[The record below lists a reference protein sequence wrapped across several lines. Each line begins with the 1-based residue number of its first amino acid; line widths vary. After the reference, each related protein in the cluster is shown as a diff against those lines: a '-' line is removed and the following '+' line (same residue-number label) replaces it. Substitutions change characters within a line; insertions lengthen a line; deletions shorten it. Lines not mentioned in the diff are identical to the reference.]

1 MEPRRLLTFA
11 QTEHIW
17 DYIAATAAVKH
28 EHHQHDATSSRKKDV
43 DDYYADAATGSA
55 QIVRLAHTSPK
66 YLHTNASSHKWV
78 LGAIAELT
86 DNAID
91 EAKKPQG
98 ASFVTVSLD
107 NDVLSITDDGLGMT
121 PQTCHSAVSFGYSS
135 KPGGGSIGRYGNG
148 LKSATMRIGRDAIVI
163 TVTQDQGRVLCTAAM
178 ISMTYHVDNKLTEL
192 RVPLK
197 TWERTNYD
205 GNRGAYKRLFQ
216 VPHIELDAILKYSPY
231 ACEEDLLKQFERI
244 AKEKKGVARTVGTGT
259 KVIVHNLYRDE
270 SGDATTR
277 SELLATEEETSD
289 IIIAS
294 EVERHKQLHNWE
306 QMLSSLR
313 PSPATHAK
321 AVGAGACPHLA
332 ALKSGK
338 NKVDL
343 LLERAQAHKYSL
355 RAYLAILYRQ
365 LPTTFQ
371 MKVQHKVLSAVDVI
385 EQFGK
390 MPAQYDYKPRATT
403 TTAGGN
409 GAGATST
416 QQLTLAFN
424 AAMPFSNLHGI
435 CMYIRGRLI
444 VPFCEVYHS
453 NWSRGRGVIGVI
465 DVENIVDPD
474 HCKQGLHASE
484 ERTRLMNT
492 LQRRVLEF
500 FKARGSRVGF
510 KAEALVGKRKAPPA
524 KRRKKATVWK
534 EEGDFVVEK
543 SEEEATTTEEDD
555 DDDDDENVSISSED
569 DDEDENYEDWNAR
582 LKTTRRSQGMLQKKQ
597 QQHQTV
603 VASLAQAQAQAQ
615 AAAGAGAAA
624 APGGGAV
631 FVSPRSA
638 HLSSQTQDDDLMT
651 LALMP
656 TMNNKLVSS
665 KSVSTALVVKSLEQK
680 VQALQAQLDEKD
692 ATIQEKE
699 ETISVLLKE
708 LTATRNKH
716 TAPPT
721 QQQEVTEAAAAST
734 AHTQQE
740 AFVDLTANDMLL

>member
-28 EHHQHDATSSRKKDV
+28 EHHQHDASSRGKKDV

-55 QIVRLAHTSPK
+55 QVVRLAHTSPK

-98 ASFVTVSLD
+98 ASFVSVSLD
-107 NDVLSITDDGLGMT
+107 NDLLSITDDGLGMT

-178 ISMTYHVDNKLTEL
+178 ISMTYHVDNNLTEL

-216 VPHIELDAILKYSPY
+216 VPHIELEAILKYSPY

-294 EVERHKQLHNWE
+294 EVERHKQLHKWE
-306 QMLSSLR
+306 EMLSSLR

-403 TTAGGN
+403 TAAAGGN
-409 GAGATST
+409 GSTST

-543 SEEEATTTEEDD
+543 SEEETTTDDD

-582 LKTTRRSQGMLQKKQ
+582 LKTTRRSQGMLQEKHK
-597 QQHQTV
+597 QHQTV
-603 VASLAQAQAQAQ
+603 VAALAQAQAQAQ

-624 APGGGAV
+624 PGGAAV

-638 HLSSQTQDDDLMT
+638 HLSSQMQDDDLMT

-665 KSVSTALVVKSLEQK
+665 KNVSTALVVKSLEQK
-680 VQALQAQLDEKD
+680 VQGLQAQLDEKD

-721 QQQEVTEAAAAST
+721 QQQEVAEAAAAST
-734 AHTQQE
+734 AHTQQQ
-740 AFVDLTANDMLL
+740 ALVDLTADDMLL